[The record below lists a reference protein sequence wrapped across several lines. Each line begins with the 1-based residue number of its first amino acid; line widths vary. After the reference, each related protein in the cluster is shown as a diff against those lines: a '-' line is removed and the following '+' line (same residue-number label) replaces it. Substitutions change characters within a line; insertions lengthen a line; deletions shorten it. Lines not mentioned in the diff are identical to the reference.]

1 MGQNAAPT
9 RTVKG
14 SGPSDLPVGTIRR
27 NPATRAVLGSSP
39 IHSPAQAQDAIAAA
53 RAAQTGWAAQPL
65 KGRVRGILRVC
76 DRMVARADEIAEL
89 IAAEVGKT
97 RIDALAT
104 EVMPS
109 VIGGRYYAR
118 CARRFLKPRTLDR
131 SSLLF
136 ANKRSRIYR
145 VPHGVVGIISPWNY
159 PLGIPMH
166 EILPALLA
174 GNAVVFK
181 TAPETQGVGQLI
193 DELIQAAQLPPGVFT
208 HLNLPGTTAGD
219 VFLGADGVDKLFF
232 TGSVAVGKILMA
244 RAAETL
250 TPLSLE
256 LGGNDAMLVCDDANV
271 ERAVNGAVWAGL
283 QNAGQTCA
291 GVERIYVHHA
301 VYGEFMSL
309 LRERVEG
316 LRVGLDTGH
325 DVDIGAMCTD
335 RQSTKVRQQIEDAL
349 ARGARIHAQ
358 VSVPAA
364 YREGNFLPVT
374 VLADVDHEMALMR
387 EETFGPVLGV
397 MSVTDM
403 DQAVELANDS
413 MLGLTGSV
421 WSRDRDR
428 ALAIGRRIRAGAIT
442 LNDHLM
448 SHGLAETPW
457 GGFRESGIGRSHG
470 EFGFDEMTEPQVV
483 VTELLPFLRRN
494 LFWHP
499 YSPELYR
506 GLKGLLTALY
516 GRGVLSRLRGLGAVA
531 PILGRMFR
539 S

>member
-1 MGQNAAPT
+1 
-9 RTVKG
+9 
-14 SGPSDLPVGTIRR
+14 
-27 NPATRAVLGSSP
+27 VLGSSP
-39 IHSPAQAQDAIAAA
+39 IHSAAQARDAIAAA
-53 RAAQTGWAAQPL
+53 RAAQAGWAAQPL
-65 KGRVRGILRVC
+65 KVRVRGIRQVC
-76 DRMVARADEIAEL
+76 DQIVARADEIAEL

-109 VIGGRYYAR
+109 VIAGRYYAR
-118 CARRFLKPRTLDR
+118 RAGRFLKPRTLGR

-145 VPHGVVGIISPWNY
+145 VPHGVAGIISPWNY

-193 DELIQAAQLPPGVFT
+193 DELMQAAQLPDGVFT

-219 VFLGADGVDKLFF
+219 VFLSADGVDKLFF
-232 TGSVAVGKILMA
+232 TGSVAVGKTLMA

-256 LGGNDAMLVCDDANV
+256 LGGNDAMLVCDDANI

-301 VYGEFMSL
+301 VYGAFMSL

-316 LRVGLDTGH
+316 LRVGLDTEH

-335 RQSTKVRQQIEDAL
+335 RQSAKVRHQIDDAL

-358 VSVPAA
+358 VSVPPAHCD
-364 YREGNFLPVT
+364 GNFLPVT
-374 VLADVDHEMALMR
+374 VLADVNHEMALMR

-421 WSRDRDR
+421 WSRDRRR

-457 GGFRESGIGRSHG
+457 GGFGDSGIGRSHG

-483 VTELLPFLRRN
+483 VTERLPFLRRN

-516 GRGVLSRLRGLGAVA
+516 GRGGIARLRGLGAVA